1 MGLLKRLM
9 GSFPRVHRML
19 MAWERPDGSDGQGKE
34 AEVQRNEATGLKTKS
49 TWNQVENQALE

>member
-1 MGLLKRLM
+1 
-9 GSFPRVHRML
+9 ML